1 MAENS
6 ANKPSTSFFK
16 RLAGSPAG
24 GGDNAKPPSKKPNLD
39 GADGVQGNEETT
51 VKTEEDAEV
60 MSGNLSVEVVE
71 KIASKHV
78 KNTYAGATS
87 KPKVDMK
94 NLVYVQKGRERRAP
108 IKGLFMAFM
117 SRMHYNMWNL
127 PAAEFEKINIDW
139 TDHHLGRGL
148 VACMDLESTAYVKKE
163 ADTFQKEGETVRAW
177 LKHEFGIQT
186 TYQGFLHSEI
196 WGTYKGPAAIT
207 WILKKNGLIEN
218 GKFQVL
224 CYQKHKNGVFCRF
237 ECDDELAAA
246 IDSHGHTLRAGIC
259 RVILKKKVI
268 TPTFAGSAEAEAE
281 TGEDQQRSSTV

>member
-1 MAENS
+1 M
-6 ANKPSTSFFK
+6 T
-16 RLAGSPAG
+16 
-24 GGDNAKPPSKKPNLD
+24 LD
-39 GADGVQGNEETT
+39 GMKSSIGLCLDQNQCLTESLEE
-51 VKTEEDAEV
+51 VLPFK
-60 MSGNLSVEVVE
+60 SVVTLPQILML
-71 KIASKHV
+71 KYV
-78 KNTYAGATS
+78 KNT
-87 KPKVDMK
+87 
-94 NLVYVQKGRERRAP
+94 NLDDETEIP
-108 IKGLFMAFM
+108 LNL
-117 SRMHYNMWNL
+117 NMI
-127 PAAEFEKINIDW
+127 EFLQI
-139 TDHHLGRGL
+139 
-148 VACMDLESTAYVKKE
+148 
-163 ADTFQKEGETVRAW
+163 QKEGETVRAW

-196 WGTYKGPAAIT
+196 WGTYKGPAAIA

-281 TGEDQQRSSTV
+281 TGEEQQRSSTV